1 MADDE
6 TSGVVEEVALV
17 LTSYEKTRGDVEETR
32 RGPKGPFV
40 VPGTSTTMPDHAC
53 MMVTVRVA
61 DSGRAAP
68 PSRRGGL
75 IMRAA
80 GENFAR
86 GGVKMA
92 ISFGKKRGER

>member
-1 MADDE
+1 M
-6 TSGVVEEVALV
+6 LV
-17 LTSYEKTRGDVEETR
+17 RNAG
-32 RGPKGPFV
+32 
-40 VPGTSTTMPDHAC
+40 

-68 PSRRGGL
+68 PSRRGGV

-92 ISFGKKRGER
+92 ISFGGKRGER